1 MSDNFII
8 VYKGGEGEISEKK
21 SRFIATISPVNSEE
35 EAIEFV
41 ESMKKKYWNARHN
54 CYAFVLGDNN
64 EIQRFSDDGEPSGTA
79 GKPILEVL
87 LGNNIHNAVA
97 VVTRYFGGTL
107 LGTGGLIRAYQK
119 SVNAGL
125 ENCELIEKYKGQ
137 LLEITTDYNGL
148 GKIQYIAEKIDAHI
162 IDTEY
167 TENVLI
173 KAVINVNSKENFI
186 NSITEATN
194 ANATIEEKDQVG
206 YGIKDNKCIPL

>member
-125 ENCELIEKYKGQ
+125 ENCEFIAIYKGQ